1 MSVRFIEIMSNNSY
15 LLIVLPCLI
24 PMCVDV
30 QSNPG
35 PDNSRHVLRHISIV
49 NLNVNS
55 LRNRTDLIFN
65 ELGDHDIICIT
76 ETRLNNSICSFNLC
90 LDNFLNPNDFRKD
103 RQTDH
108 RGGILIYV
116 RNNMIAKRRLDLESN
131 DIESICVEITSNNNK
146 KFLVVCIYR
155 PSNSRA
161 ISWSHIES
169 LLDNCGNTEL
179 DLIFLDDIN
188 LDLLNCPDNH
198 YFLLTTLK
206 YGLHNVIHE
215 PIRIT
220 PTSSTLLDPIFVSNI
235 KIVRNSA
242 VMPDFCSD
250 HCYSI
255 LEINFRSLRENSYTK
270 TILDYNNADYESIK
284 THLDLIKW
292 HERLDNLNDTNVIN
306 NFINTFPPH
315 LRFLRI
321 PLSPLPT
328 HSTHSVT

>member
-1 MSVRFIEIMSNNSY
+1 
-15 LLIVLPCLI
+15 
-24 PMCVDV
+24 MCFDV
-30 QSNPG
+30 QSNPE
-35 PDNSRHVLRHISIV
+35 PDNSRHVLRNISIV
-49 NLNVNS
+49 NLSVNS
-55 LRNRTDLIFN
+55 LRNKTDLIFN

-76 ETRLNNSICSFNLC
+76 ETSLNNYICSSDLC

-108 RGGILIYV
+108 GGGILIYV
-116 RNNMIAKRRLDLESN
+116 RNNMIAKRRL

-155 PSNSRA
+155 PPIYRA

-169 LLDNCGNTEL
+169 LLYNCTNTEL
-179 DLIFLDDIN
+179 DLIFLGDVN
-188 LDLLNCPDNH
+188 LDLLSCSDNH
-198 YFLLTTLK
+198 HFLLTTLK

-215 PIRIT
+215 PTRIT

-235 KIVRNSA
+235 NIVRNSA

-255 LEINFRSLRENSYTK
+255 PEINFRSLRENSYIK
-270 TILDYNNADYESIK
+270 TILDYNNAAYESIK
-284 THLDLIKW
+284 TYLDLIKW

-306 NFINTFPPH
+306 NFINDEITFCINS
-315 LRFLRI
+315 FI
-321 PLSPLPT
+321 PQQLSESDLKT
-328 HSTHSVT
+328 NHG

>member
-1 MSVRFIEIMSNNSY
+1 MLMTMVNESHNCLVQDFTNIKNMSARFIEIVSNNSY
-15 LLIVLPCLI
+15 LLVVLPCLI
-24 PMCVDV
+24 LMCLDV
-30 QSNPG
+30 QSNLG
-35 PDNSRHVLRHISIV
+35 PDNSRHVLRNISIV
-49 NLNVNS
+49 NLNVNP
-55 LRNRTDLIFN
+55 LRNKIDLIFN

-220 PTSSTLLDPIFVSNI
+220 PTSSTLLDPI
-235 KIVRNSA
+235 
-242 VMPDFCSD
+242 
-250 HCYSI
+250 
-255 LEINFRSLRENSYTK
+255 LL
-270 TILDYNNADYESIK
+270 
-284 THLDLIKW
+284 
-292 HERLDNLNDTNVIN
+292 
-306 NFINTFPPH
+306 
-315 LRFLRI
+315 
-321 PLSPLPT
+321 
-328 HSTHSVT
+328 VTLK